1 MRGEQW
7 IRLHFRYQLP
17 RSFVEQD
24 DLARLVPDPVKA
36 VSDNRSR
43 IIKHVHCNV
52 NHTIQATFCILID
65 QKVTALTFATP
76 TPQTSKLFIGQN
88 N

>member
-1 MRGEQW
+1 MRGKQW

-17 RSFVEQD
+17 RSFVEQN
-24 DLARLVPDPVKA
+24 DLARLVTDPVKA
-36 VSDNRSR
+36 VSDNGSR

-52 NHTIQATFCILID
+52 KHTMQATFRILID
-65 QKVTALTFATP
+65 QKVTALIFATL
-76 TPQTSKLFIGQN
+76 TPQGSKLFIGQN